1 MGALIYELLLQ
12 GREGIRRLHKPQLTL
27 MACRTSCEAALHSL
41 AWLASWGPFGWAF
54 EPAFAFVKAK
64 SQPKG
69 PKATSAFIQKQL
81 FS

>member
-1 MGALIYELLLQ
+1 VGHQRDSA
-12 GREGIRRLHKPQLTL
+12 RLVVAASP
-27 MACRTSCEAALHSL
+27 EAAETEALKLESTT
-41 AWLASWGPFGWAF
+41 SKGPFGWTF

-69 PKATSAFIQKQL
+69 PKATSAFPQKQL

>member
-1 MGALIYELLLQ
+1 VRDFFDITIKNWPGVSNNDKMKIWDK
-12 GREGIRRLHKPQLTL
+12 IK
-27 MACRTSCEAALHSL
+27 
-41 AWLASWGPFGWAF
+41 GPFGWAF

-69 PKATSAFIQKQL
+69 PKATSAFAQKQL

>member
-1 MGALIYELLLQ
+1 MLWSFLEAYHKCLVYGAPS
-12 GREGIRRLHKPQLTL
+12 KP
-27 MACRTSCEAALHSL
+27 SL
-41 AWLASWGPFGWAF
+41 RIMEPKGPFGWAF

-69 PKATSAFIQKQL
+69 PKATSAFAQKQL